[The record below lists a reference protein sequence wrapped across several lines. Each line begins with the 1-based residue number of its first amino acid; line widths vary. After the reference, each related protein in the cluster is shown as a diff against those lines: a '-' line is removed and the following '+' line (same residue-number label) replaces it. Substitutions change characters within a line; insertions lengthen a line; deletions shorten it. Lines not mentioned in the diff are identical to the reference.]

1 MLYMYKYYV
10 MKNIWIT
17 GASRG
22 IGYSTAQLFLEMGH
36 RVVILTRNTQ
46 AVEGLS
52 ALYPETLY
60 ICTTDLLALEKSEYP
75 DLPVDILINNAGALV
90 NRPFS
95 DITKEDLLKVYGT
108 NVFGPIQ
115 LIQNLMPKFS
125 SDAHIVNI
133 SSVGGVTGSVK
144 FPGLSA
150 YSSSK
155 GAMTILTE
163 CLQAEFGDSTSWS
176 FNCLALGAVQTEM
189 LEEAFPGY
197 VAPIDAAAMA
207 AYICGFALNNH
218 RVMRGRVVEVA
229 MSTP

>member
-1 MLYMYKYYV
+1 MYKYYV

-36 RVVILTRNTQ
+36 RVIILTRNTQ

-75 DLPVDILINNAGALV
+75 DYPVDILINNAGALV
-90 NRPFS
+90 NKPFG
-95 DITKEDLLKVYGT
+95 DITKDDLMNVYGT

-125 SDAHIVNI
+125 TDAHIVNI

-197 VAPIDAAAMA
+197 VAPIDASAMA

>member
-1 MLYMYKYYV
+1 MYKYYV

-75 DLPVDILINNAGALV
+75 DFPVDILINNAGALV

-95 DITKEDLLKVYGT
+95 DITKEDLMKVYGT
-108 NVFGPIQ
+108 NVFGPVQ
-115 LIQNLMPKFS
+115 LIQNLMTKFS

-207 AYICGFALNNH
+207 AYICSFALNNH

>member
-1 MLYMYKYYV
+1 MYKYYV

-36 RVVILTRNTQ
+36 RVIILTRNTQ

-75 DLPVDILINNAGALV
+75 DYPVDILINNAGALV

-95 DITKEDLLKVYGT
+95 DITKEDLMKVYGT

>member
-1 MLYMYKYYV
+1 

-75 DLPVDILINNAGALV
+75 DFPVDILINNAGALV

-95 DITKEDLLKVYGT
+95 DITKEDLMKVYGT

-218 RVMRGRVVEVA
+218 LVMRGRVVEVA

>member
-1 MLYMYKYYV
+1 MYKYYV

-197 VAPIDAAAMA
+197 VAPTDAAAMA
-207 AYICGFALNNH
+207 AYIYGFALNNH

>member
-1 MLYMYKYYV
+1 MYKYYV

-95 DITKEDLLKVYGT
+95 DITKEDLMKVYGT

-125 SDAHIVNI
+125 SDVHIVNI

>member
-1 MLYMYKYYV
+1 

-36 RVVILTRNTQ
+36 RVIILTRNTQ

-75 DLPVDILINNAGALV
+75 DYPVDILINNAGALV

-95 DITKEDLLKVYGT
+95 DITKEDLINVYGT

-115 LIQNLMPKFS
+115 LIQNLIPKFS

-207 AYICGFALNNH
+207 AYICSFALNNH

-229 MSTP
+229 LSTP

>member
-1 MLYMYKYYV
+1 

-22 IGYSTAQLFLEMGH
+22 IGYSTAQLFLEKGH

-52 ALYPETLY
+52 ALYPDTLY

-95 DITKEDLLKVYGT
+95 DITKEDLMKVYGT

-218 RVMRGRVVEVA
+218 RVMGGRVVEVA

>member
-1 MLYMYKYYV
+1 
-10 MKNIWIT
+10 MKEAQTVWIT
-17 GASRG
+17 GASSG
-22 IGYSTAQLFLEMGH
+22 IGEALA
-36 RVVILTRNTQ
+36 LTFNAKGYQTI
-46 AVEGLS
+46 LS
-52 ALYPETLY
+52 ARRTEVLQSLQQRLDYPEQCYLLPL
-60 ICTTDLLALEKSEYP
+60 DLEQHENAEVWTHQALAFTGSI
-75 DLPVDILINNAGALV
+75 DILINNAGALV

-95 DITKEDLLKVYGT
+95 DITKEDLMKVYGT

-155 GAMTILTE
+155 GALTILTE

-176 FNCLALGAVQTEM
+176 FNCLALGAV
-189 LEEAFPGY
+189 
-197 VAPIDAAAMA
+197 
-207 AYICGFALNNH
+207 
-218 RVMRGRVVEVA
+218 
-229 MSTP
+229 

>member
-1 MLYMYKYYV
+1 

-22 IGYSTAQLFLEMGH
+22 IGYSTAQLFLEKGH

-52 ALYPETLY
+52 ALYPETLH

-75 DLPVDILINNAGALV
+75 DLSVDILINNAGALV

-95 DITKEDLLKVYGT
+95 DITKEDLMKVYGT

-125 SDAHIVNI
+125 TDAHIVNI

-197 VAPIDAAAMA
+197 VAPIDASAMA
-207 AYICGFALNNH
+207 AYICGFALHNH

>member
-1 MLYMYKYYV
+1 MYKYYV

-95 DITKEDLLKVYGT
+95 DITKEDLMKVYGT

-197 VAPIDAAAMA
+197 VAPTDAAAMA

>member
-1 MLYMYKYYV
+1 

-22 IGYSTAQLFLEMGH
+22 IGYSTAQLFLEKGH

-52 ALYPETLY
+52 ALYPDTLY

-95 DITKEDLLKVYGT
+95 DITKEDLMKVYGT

-207 AYICGFALNNH
+207 TYICGFALNNH

>member
-1 MLYMYKYYV
+1 MYKYYV

-75 DLPVDILINNAGALV
+75 DFPVDILINNAGALV

-95 DITKEDLLKVYGT
+95 DITKEDLMKVYGT

>member
-1 MLYMYKYYV
+1 

-52 ALYPETLY
+52 ALYPDTLY

-75 DLPVDILINNAGALV
+75 DFPVDILINNAGALV

-95 DITKEDLLKVYGT
+95 DITKEDLMKVYGT

-115 LIQNLMPKFS
+115 LIQNLMAKFS

>member
-1 MLYMYKYYV
+1 MYKYYV

-197 VAPIDAAAMA
+197 VAPTDAAAMA

>member
-1 MLYMYKYYV
+1 
-10 MKNIWIT
+10 MKNVWIT

-22 IGYSTAQLFLEMGH
+22 IGFETVKAFLEEGH
-36 RVVILTRNTQ
+36 NVVVLTRNINALDELTQ
-46 AVEGLS
+46 T
-52 ALYPETLY
+52 YPDNLHLHML
-60 ICTTDLLALEKSEYP
+60 DLLNLADAELP
-75 DLPVDILINNAGALV
+75 DLPVDVLINNAGALV
-90 NRPFS
+90 NKPFES
-95 DITKEDLLKVYGT
+95 ITQDDLQRVYGT

-115 LIQNLMPKFS
+115 IIQTLMPQFS
-125 SDAHIVNI
+125 QQTHVVNI

-163 CLQAEFGDSTSWS
+163 CLQAEFGEKTQWA

-197 VAPIDAAAMA
+197 QAPVNSREMA
-207 AYICGFALNNH
+207 LYIMRFSLLNH
-218 RVMRGRVVEVA
+218 KVMKGRVVEVA
-229 MSTP
+229 LSTP

>member
-1 MLYMYKYYV
+1 

-60 ICTTDLLALEKSEYP
+60 ISTTDLLALEKSEFP
-75 DLPVDILINNAGALV
+75 DYPVDILINNAGALV

-95 DITKEDLLKVYGT
+95 DITKEDLMNVYGT

-207 AYICGFALNNH
+207 AYICAFALNNH

>member
-1 MLYMYKYYV
+1 MYKYYV

-75 DLPVDILINNAGALV
+75 DFPVDILINNAGALV

-95 DITKEDLLKVYGT
+95 DITKEDLMKVYGT

-197 VAPIDAAAMA
+197 VAPTDAAAMA

>member
-1 MLYMYKYYV
+1 MYKYYV

-17 GASRG
+17 GASGG

-95 DITKEDLLKVYGT
+95 DITKEDLMKVYGT

>member
-95 DITKEDLLKVYGT
+95 DITKEDLMKVYGT

>member
-1 MLYMYKYYV
+1 MYKYFV

-95 DITKEDLLKVYGT
+95 DITKEDLMKVYGT

-197 VAPIDAAAMA
+197 VAPTDAAAMA

>member
-1 MLYMYKYYV
+1 

-36 RVVILTRNTQ
+36 RVIILTRNTQ

-75 DLPVDILINNAGALV
+75 DFPVDILINNAGALV

-95 DITKEDLLKVYGT
+95 AITKEDLMKVYGT

-115 LIQNLMPKFS
+115 LIQNLIPKFS

-189 LEEAFPGY
+189 LEEAFPGH
-197 VAPIDAAAMA
+197 VAPIDAAAMS